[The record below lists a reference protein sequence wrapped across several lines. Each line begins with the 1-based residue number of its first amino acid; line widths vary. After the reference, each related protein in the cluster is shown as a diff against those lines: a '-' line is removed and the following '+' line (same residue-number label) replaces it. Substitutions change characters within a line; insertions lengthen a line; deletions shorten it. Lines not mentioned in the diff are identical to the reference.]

1 MANKANTKISRLIK
15 IWFYFYIFIST
26 INLFKISPFWYKIKN
41 KCLKIIN
48 IESPM
53 INKTYYEN
61 RTKTIQNFIATL
73 RVLIE

>member
-1 MANKANTKISRLIK
+1 M
-15 IWFYFYIFIST
+15 FE
-26 INLFKISPFWYKIKN
+26 
-41 KCLKIIN
+41 IIN